1 MDTNGREYA
10 KSVVQAVFKPRK
22 TRNTRK
28 NTRGGKRQNHEWTRM
43 GTKTCVD
50 GALGRARAA
59 SCKFL
64 CAIYITLISL
74 RGRVFIMLISKRFN
88 LVSLLT
94 LVLRPAGG

>member
-1 MDTNGREYA
+1 MDTNGHEC
-10 KSVVQAVFKPRK
+10 SP
-22 TRNTRK
+22 NT
-28 NTRGGKRQNHEWTRM
+28 GLNHEWTRM
-43 GTKTCVD
+43 DTKTCVD

-64 CAIYITLISL
+64 CATYITLISL

>member
-1 MDTNGREYA
+1 MNTNGHEN
-10 KSVVQAVFKPRK
+10 V
-22 TRNTRK
+22 
-28 NTRGGKRQNHEWTRM
+28 RGWRL
-43 GTKTCVD
+43 
-50 GALGRARAA
+50 GAPRAA

-64 CAIYITLISL
+64 CATYIMPISL

>member
-1 MDTNGREYA
+1 MD
-10 KSVVQAVFKPRK
+10 
-22 TRNTRK
+22 
-28 NTRGGKRQNHEWTRM
+28 
-43 GTKTCVD
+43 TKTCVD
-50 GALGRARAA
+50 GASGRAGAA

-64 CAIYITLISL
+64 CATYITLISL